1 MNAACDAV
9 GLVRSTAYRRLAP
22 ARPATP
28 RPERPPPARKIPDA
42 EREAIVAVLDS
53 ERFIDQPPREVYGT
67 LLTEGTYHCSVRTM
81 YRLLAERGPV
91 KERRSHREHM
101 KHPVP
106 RLVATSPNKVWSWDV
121 SKLPTLVRGLF
132 LNLYVVLDIFS
143 RYVVAWMIASR
154 ENSALA
160 KQLFAEAIERYGI
173 EPGKLIVHQDRGA
186 PMTSHGFADL
196 LDLLGIER
204 SYSRPRVSNDNP
216 WSEALFHTGKYQP
229 DYPGRFQDVA
239 HARRYFGDFF
249 SWYNDDHCHDGIA
262 LFTPAD
268 VYFGRVD
275 AVLAT
280 RQAALLEAY
289 ASHPERFVNGPPKAA
304 RPPKRVVLNPPE
316 EPITAD
322 RVLSARS
329 EELSA
334 LWPTPPL
341 TSTTPVINLP
351 GAEPRPSGGAPPQP
365 LAT

>member
-1 MNAACDAV
+1 
-9 GLVRSTAYRRLAP
+9 
-22 ARPATP
+22 
-28 RPERPPPARKIPDA
+28 
-42 EREAIVAVLDS
+42 VLDS

-67 LLTEGTYHCSVRTM
+67 LLTEGTFLCSIRTM

-91 KERRSHREHM
+91 KERRAHRERAN
-101 KHPVP
+101 HPVP
-106 RLVATSPNKVWSWDV
+106 RLVAEAPNAVWSWDI
-121 SKLPTLVRGLF
+121 SKLPTLITGVF

-143 RYVVAWMIASR
+143 RYVVAWMVASH

-160 KQLFAEAIERYGI
+160 KQLFAEAIKRYGI
-173 EPGKLIVHQDRGA
+173 EPGHLIVHQDRGA

-216 WSEALFHTGKYQP
+216 WSESLFHTGKYQP
-229 DYPGRFQDVA
+229 DYPGRFQDLG

-249 SWYNDDHCHDGIA
+249 AWYNDDHCHDGIA

-275 AVLAT
+275 TIIAT

-289 ASHPERFVNGPPKAA
+289 DAHPERFVHGPPKAA
-304 RPPKRVVLNPPE
+304 RPPERVLLNPPGD
-316 EPITAD
+316 PITAD
-322 RVLSARS
+322 RILSARP

-334 LWPTPPL
+334 LWPTTPL
-341 TSTTPVINLP
+341 ASTTPAINLP
-351 GAEPRPSGGAPPQP
+351 GVPPRPTGGAPAQP
-365 LAT
+365 FPT